1 MIVLW
6 LLIDQKFQMLL
17 SENQVV
23 TRLNE
28 ERLSQTFLS
37 ENQMNNLLDIYII
50 RLQFSA
56 SLSPYLMIAY
66 ISKTT

>member
-23 TRLNE
+23 TNLNE